1 MSVGNWDNNGQWI
14 PLMYFTN
21 SLNRSAHDIKVGEIN
36 GTKVKIR
43 GYTVPF
49 LVQNTTNPLRVN
61 LTVCGESV
69 VRRGLQIRWLQT
81 TSLYVATSYEVK
93 DAWTLN
99 AVYTSFPSCALKNS
113 TDNSSNSMRWVW
125 HLKKIF
131 FHLCQKKHNTHRPIE
146 LKETPRNSDFSS
158 MCSSWE
164 ELVLGATCST
174 IFCDIIEG

>member
-1 MSVGNWDNNGQWI
+1 MQSSNPDCKVSLLGSIVNKVELHFHCRHLSFVLNLQPEHCDFLKFFDEGVEVSVGNWDNNGQWI

-21 SLNRSAHDIKVGEIN
+21 SLNRSTHDIKVGESD
-36 GTKVKIR
+36 GAKVKIR

-49 LVQNTTNPLRVN
+49 LVQNTTDPLRVN

-93 DAWTLN
+93 DTWTLN

-113 TDNSSNSMRWVW
+113 TDNSSNSMRWV
-125 HLKKIF
+125 
-131 FHLCQKKHNTHRPIE
+131 
-146 LKETPRNSDFSS
+146 
-158 MCSSWE
+158 
-164 ELVLGATCST
+164 
-174 IFCDIIEG
+174 